1 MPGNTSHTFFDQL
14 VEVIEKAQREAQA
27 GQRASQADVEKARR
41 EMAREKME
49 KERMEAEEK
58 RAEKEAAEKKA
69 AKNGNIQVEDLD
81 ASESPLGEK
90 FDARKM
96 VIYSEIM
103 NPKYKD

>member
-14 VEVIEKAQREAQA
+14 VEVIEQAQKEAEAAQMA
-27 GQRASQADVEKARR
+27 QRASQADVDKARR

-49 KERMEAEEK
+49 AEK
-58 RAEKEAAEKKA
+58 AEKEKA
-69 AKNGNIQVEDLD
+69 AKSAPKPMLGDVE
-81 ASESPLGEK
+81 EETKSPLGEK